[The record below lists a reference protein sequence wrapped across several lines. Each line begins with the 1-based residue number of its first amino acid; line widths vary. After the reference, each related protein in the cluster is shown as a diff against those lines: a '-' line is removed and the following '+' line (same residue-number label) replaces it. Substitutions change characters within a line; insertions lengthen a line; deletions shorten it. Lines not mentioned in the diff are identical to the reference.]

1 MNYVKQNFTSG
12 QTLTANQLNHIEDGI
27 ATLESEPKTTVQQI
41 QIIHT
46 ALKEAAVQLPAAIS
60 FIDDDCR
67 VEAYTVLWPVVQAK
81 NVPYAVACPPAQIG
95 KDKFMTKDQLL
106 NMVNGGC
113 EVLSHHYKEDAM
125 TQFESAADYEADVKK
140 SLAAFTELGVNEVD
154 GVVYPNGYR
163 VDEYMPV
170 VRKYFN
176 VGFTIDRGINV
187 PPVET
192 CYMKRCELFPTNGL
206 YTLDDA
212 KKLVDSVAVNGGWLI
227 FMTHAWY
234 TSFSASDLA
243 TLIEYITSK
252 HIDIVGI
259 KEGMEKFGNVVDIGY
274 AKKPLANMSLP
285 YYIVDCLG
293 RVYVNTWNQ
302 TAMSKIARVEL
313 NLPYHVKYTLT
324 TTGKTKDATNVKRII
339 SDKITAAAGEQYE
352 LCNLSAKYGNCFY
365 VIYDASDAVLA
376 HKGTDSNNAGEV
388 MEDTIVTMPENTA
401 YFRLACDLAV
411 NDEMF
416 KAYKIVK

>member
-12 QTLTANQLNHIEDGI
+12 QTLTADQLNHIEDGI

-81 NVPYAVACPPAQIG
+81 NIPYAVACPPAQIG

-212 KKLVDSVAVNGGWLI
+212 KKLVDSVAANGGWLI

-293 RVYVNTWNQ
+293 CVYANTRNQ
-302 TAMSKIARVEL
+302 TAMSKITRVEL

-324 TTGKTKDATNVKRII
+324 TTGKTKDATDVKRII

-365 VIYDASDAVLA
+365 VIYDSSDAVLT

-388 MEDTIVTMPENTA
+388 MEDTIVTMPENTV

>member
-12 QTLTANQLNHIEDGI
+12 QTLTADQLNHIEDGI

-81 NVPYAVACPPAQIG
+81 NIPYAVACPPAQIG

-176 VGFTIDRGINV
+176 VGFTIDRGVNV

-293 RVYVNTWNQ
+293 RVYANTWNQ
-302 TAMSKIARVEL
+302 TAMSKITRVEL

-324 TTGKTKDATNVKRII
+324 TTGKTKDATDVKRII

-365 VIYDASDAVLA
+365 VIYDSSDTVLA
-376 HKGTDSNNAGEV
+376 HNGTDSNNAGEV
-388 MEDTIVTMPENTA
+388 MEDNIVTMPENTA

>member
-1 MNYVKQNFTSG
+1 MSYVKQNFASG
-12 QTLTANQLNHIEDGI
+12 QTLTADQLNHIENGI
-27 ATLESEPKTTVQQI
+27 AAIENEPKRIVQQI
-41 QIIHT
+41 THT
-46 ALKEAAVQLPAAIS
+46 ALKETSLQLPAAIS

-67 VEAYTVLWPVVQAK
+67 MEAYTLLWPVIQEK
-81 NVPYAVACPPAQIG
+81 KIPYALACPPAQIG
-95 KDKFMTKDQLL
+95 KDNFMTKDQLL
-106 NMVNGGC
+106 TMANGGC
-113 EVLSHHYKEDAM
+113 EVMSHHWKEDAM
-125 TQFESAADYEADVKK
+125 TQFETAADYEADIQK
-140 SLAAFTELGVNEVD
+140 SFAAFSALGVNEVS

-163 VDEYMPV
+163 VDKYMPV
-170 VRKYFN
+170 MRKYFN
-176 VGFTIDRGINV
+176 VGFTIDRGINT
-187 PPVET
+187 PPLET

-212 KKLVDSVAVNGGWLI
+212 KKLVDNVAANGGWLT

-234 TSFSASDLA
+234 KSFSASELGE
-243 TLIEYITSK
+243 LIGYIIK
-252 HIDIVGI
+252 KNVDIIGV
-259 KEGMEKFGNVVDIGY
+259 KEGLAEFGNVVDIGY

-293 RVYVNTWNQ
+293 RVYANTWNQ
-302 TAMSKIARVEL
+302 TAMSKITRVEL

-324 TTGKTKDATNVKRII
+324 TTGKTKDATDVKRII

-365 VIYDASDAVLA
+365 VIYDASDAVLT

>member
-12 QTLTANQLNHIEDGI
+12 QTLTADQLNHIEDGI

-212 KKLVDSVAVNGGWLI
+212 KKLVDSVTVNGGWLI

-302 TAMSKIARVEL
+302 TAMSKITRVEL

-324 TTGKTKDATNVKRII
+324 TTGKTKDATDVKRII
-339 SDKITAAAGEQYE
+339 SDKITAAAGERYE
-352 LCNLSAKYGNCFY
+352 LRNLSAKYGNCFY
-365 VIYDASDAVLA
+365 VIYDASDAVLT

-388 MEDTIVTMPENTA
+388 MENTIVTMPENTA

>member
-12 QTLTANQLNHIEDGI
+12 QTLTADQLNHIEDGI

-81 NVPYAVACPPAQIG
+81 NIPYAVACPPAQIG

-125 TQFESAADYEADVKK
+125 TQFESAADYETDVKK

-176 VGFTIDRGINV
+176 VGFTIDRGINA

-259 KEGMEKFGNVVDIGY
+259 KEGMENFGNVVDIGY

-293 RVYVNTWNQ
+293 RVYANTWNQ
-302 TAMSKIARVEL
+302 TAMSKITRVEL

-324 TTGKTKDATNVKRII
+324 TTGKTKDATDVKRII

-365 VIYDASDAVLA
+365 VIYDASDIVLA

>member
-12 QTLTANQLNHIEDGI
+12 QTLTADQLNHIEDGI

-212 KKLVDSVAVNGGWLI
+212 KKLVDSVTVNGGWLI

-302 TAMSKIARVEL
+302 TAMSKITRVEL

-324 TTGKTKDATNVKRII
+324 TTGKTKDATDVKRII

-352 LCNLSAKYGNCFY
+352 LRNLSAKYGNCFY
-365 VIYDASDAVLA
+365 VIYDASDAVLT

-388 MEDTIVTMPENTA
+388 MENTIVTMPENTA

>member
-12 QTLTANQLNHIEDGI
+12 QTLTADQLNHIEDGI

-81 NVPYAVACPPAQIG
+81 NIPYAVACPPAQIG

-176 VGFTIDRGINV
+176 VGFTIDRGVNV

-293 RVYVNTWNQ
+293 RVYANTWNQ
-302 TAMSKIARVEL
+302 TAMSKITRVEL

-324 TTGKTKDATNVKRII
+324 TTGKTKDATDVKRII
-339 SDKITAAAGEQYE
+339 SDKITAVAGEQYE

-376 HKGTDSNNAGEV
+376 HKGTDNNNAGEV

>member
-12 QTLTANQLNHIEDGI
+12 QTLTADQLNHIEDGI

-67 VEAYTVLWPVVQAK
+67 AEAYTVLWPVVQAK
-81 NVPYAVACPPAQIG
+81 NIPYAVACPPAQIG

-140 SLAAFTELGVNEVD
+140 SLAAFTELGVNEAD

-234 TSFSASDLA
+234 TSFSASELA

-293 RVYVNTWNQ
+293 RVYANTWNQ
-302 TAMSKIARVEL
+302 TAMSKITRVEL

-324 TTGKTKDATNVKRII
+324 TTGKTKDATDVKRII

>member
-12 QTLTANQLNHIEDGI
+12 QTLTADQLNHIEDGI

-81 NVPYAVACPPAQIG
+81 NIPYAVACPPAQIG

-125 TQFESAADYEADVKK
+125 TQFESAADYEADAKK

-176 VGFTIDRGINV
+176 VGFTIDRGINA

-259 KEGMEKFGNVVDIGY
+259 TVARNIDRCIKEIDETLIQMQSLDGKIGEREYKFEVIDNDGTKYGKQSELSKNTV
-274 AKKPLANMSLP
+274 KQLA
-285 YYIVDCLG
+285 
-293 RVYVNTWNQ
+293 
-302 TAMSKIARVEL
+302 
-313 NLPYHVKYTLT
+313 
-324 TTGKTKDATNVKRII
+324 I
-339 SDKITAAAGEQYE
+339 SDGIFLDPVY
-352 LCNLSAKYGNCFY
+352 NAKAFTGMLRYIEETRKYKN
-365 VIYDASDAVLA
+365 VLYINTG
-376 HKGTDSNNAGEV
+376 GTPNIFINNEV
-388 MEDTIVTMPENTA
+388 N
-401 YFRLACDLAV
+401 
-411 NDEMF
+411 
-416 KAYKIVK
+416 K

>member
-12 QTLTANQLNHIEDGI
+12 QTLTADQLNHIEDGI
-27 ATLESEPKTTVQQI
+27 ATLESESKTTVQQI

-95 KDKFMTKDQLL
+95 KDKFITKDQLL

-125 TQFESAADYEADVKK
+125 TQFESAANYEADVKK

-293 RVYVNTWNQ
+293 RVYANTWNQ
-302 TAMSKIARVEL
+302 TAMSKITRTEL

-324 TTGKTKDATNVKRII
+324 TTGKTKDATDVKRII

-365 VIYDASDAVLA
+365 VIYDASDAVLT

-388 MEDTIVTMPENTA
+388 MENTIVTMPENTA

>member
-12 QTLTANQLNHIEDGI
+12 QTLTADQLNHIEDGI

-81 NVPYAVACPPAQIG
+81 NIPYAVACPPAQIG

-106 NMVNGGC
+106 NMVNGEC
-113 EVLSHHYKEDAM
+113 EILSHHYKEDAM

-212 KKLVDSVAVNGGWLI
+212 KKLVDSVTVNGGWLI

-252 HIDIVGI
+252 YIDIVGI

-302 TAMSKIARVEL
+302 TAMSKITRVEL

-324 TTGKTKDATNVKRII
+324 TTGKTKDATDVKRII

-365 VIYDASDAVLA
+365 VIYDASDAVLT

-388 MEDTIVTMPENTA
+388 MENTIVTMPENTA

>member
-12 QTLTANQLNHIEDGI
+12 QTLTADQLNHIEDGI

-95 KDKFMTKDQLL
+95 KDKFITKDQLL

-206 YTLDDA
+206 YMLDDA

-259 KEGMEKFGNVVDIGY
+259 KDLLRK
-274 AKKPLANMSLP
+274 
-285 YYIVDCLG
+285 
-293 RVYVNTWNQ
+293 
-302 TAMSKIARVEL
+302 
-313 NLPYHVKYTLT
+313 VK
-324 TTGKTKDATNVKRII
+324 
-339 SDKITAAAGEQYE
+339 
-352 LCNLSAKYGNCFY
+352 
-365 VIYDASDAVLA
+365 
-376 HKGTDSNNAGEV
+376 
-388 MEDTIVTMPENTA
+388 
-401 YFRLACDLAV
+401 
-411 NDEMF
+411 
-416 KAYKIVK
+416 